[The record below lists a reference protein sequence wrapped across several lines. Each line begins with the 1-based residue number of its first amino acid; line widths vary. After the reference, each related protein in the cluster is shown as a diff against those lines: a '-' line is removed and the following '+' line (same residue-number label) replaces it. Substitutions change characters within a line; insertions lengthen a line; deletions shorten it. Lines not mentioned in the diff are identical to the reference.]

1 MLSRMVNRLRMT
13 SRMDRCGSDPLE
25 SRLLAGIRRRAYV
38 STRRSRIPATL
49 LALLLL
55 VAPSVGFAEWPAW
68 IDNEKIRGAMDFAH
82 VDKRAHFAKLAD
94 SGINTLILACAKLDI
109 DTPEKIERMKKQ
121 ARWSAELGLHL
132 FVTTNLC
139 GNKPESQYLIP
150 GGRRFVNGD
159 GLMLKKTPCP
169 VDPAFWEAVVV
180 KRGQLVAEQSLKH
193 SSIAGW
199 ALDPEMYAADQT
211 EFPGHCYGEDCL
223 AEFLQDRGL
232 PAQARSQ
239 TRRSIAAWLRHQ
251 KLGRPYEAW
260 QKQQAEALARKA
272 EQAMHKI
279 NPDLLIAIPAL
290 DKNKWYYNAWARG
303 FGTAKMPAI
312 ALSGSTYSTGAT
324 KYILQAKEHLKQI
337 GAHAVVCPGM
347 YLRKFP
353 AEEIAS
359 QLFYMSQDTVGY
371 WLFTTY
377 GLHLKPEEKPTNDY
391 SWTPRQKT
399 EFLDAF
405 RLTGEELD
413 RQAKQGKTFVPKL
426 KLVNPR
432 VAVEGFVPEAGPVGT
447 LRPVD
452 PRGQGARPDKEP
464 TRLRYEAVFYAPATA
479 GDAITITLTSYPQGL
494 ADSAPTYILI
504 APGGEI
510 LAQGALPL
518 KGPAVDLKMTAT
530 ETGLYRLGMRAK
542 HNCFSVA
549 MNMPH
554 AVQSVG
560 DTVSVVSHTQK
571 MYFYVPKDCAE
582 FFVKVGTPYLAEQAR
597 VIVWDPSGKEAANAQ
612 TSKLIAAKA
621 VVATTPE
628 QRGKVWSFQIVPAD
642 HGVFYSGNLMWD
654 PRLPPYLAESLEAM
668 LVPVEE

>member
-1 MLSRMVNRLRMT
+1 MSLQQ
-13 SRMDRCGSDPLE
+13 
-25 SRLLAGIRRRAYV
+25 V
-38 STRRSRIPATL
+38 SIV
-49 LALLLL
+49 LALWVSCVSSITDTA
-55 VAPSVGFAEWPAW
+55 VARDLSGQWPAW
-68 IDNEKIRGAMDFAH
+68 IDNEKIRGTMDF
-82 VDKRAHFAKLAD
+82 VDVQKRAHFAKLAD
-94 SGINTLILACAKLDI
+94 SGINTLILSCAKLDV
-109 DTPEKIERMKKQ
+109 DTPEKIARLKRQ
-121 ARWSAELGLHL
+121 AGWCADLGLHL
-132 FVTTNLC
+132 FVTTRLC
-139 GNKPESQYLIP
+139 GDKPESRYLIP
-150 GGRRFVNGD
+150 GGRRYVNNN
-159 GLMLKKTPCP
+159 GLVLEKTPCP
-169 VDPAFWEAVVV
+169 VDPVFWEAVVV
-180 KRGQLVAEQSLKH
+180 KRGQLVAELSLSH
-193 SSIAGW
+193 NIDGW
-199 ALDPEMYAADQT
+199 TLDPEMYAANQT
-211 EFPGHCYGEDCL
+211 DFPGHCYCEDCL
-223 AEFLQDRGL
+223 GEFLQDRGL
-232 PAQARSQ
+232 PAQKRPA
-239 TRRSIAAWLRHQ
+239 TRRSIAAWLRQQ
-251 KLGRPYEAW
+251 KLAGPYETW
-260 QKQQAEALARKA
+260 QKQQVQALAGKA
-272 EQAMHKI
+272 EQAMHRI
-279 NPDLLIAIPAL
+279 NPDFLIGILSL
-290 DKNKWYYNAWARG
+290 DVDRWFYNAWARG
-303 FGTAKMPAI
+303 FGTAKVPVI
-312 ALSGSTYSTGAT
+312 AFSASTYETGAT
-324 KYILQAKEHLKQI
+324 KYLLEAKEHFKQI
-337 GAHAVVCPGM
+337 GAHAVLCSGM

-377 GLHLKPEEKPTNDY
+377 GLHLKSEEKPTNDY

-413 RQAKQGKTFVPKL
+413 RQAKQSKTFVPKL

-621 VVATTPE
+621 VVTTAPE

-654 PRLPPYLAESLEAM
+654 PRLPPYLAESVEAM

>member
-1 MLSRMVNRLRMT
+1 
-13 SRMDRCGSDPLE
+13 
-25 SRLLAGIRRRAYV
+25 
-38 STRRSRIPATL
+38 

-223 AEFLQDRGL
+223 AEFLQERGL

-359 QLFYMSQDTVGY
+359 QLFYMSQDSAGY

-377 GLHLKPEEKPTNDY
+377 GLHLQSEEEPTNDY
-391 SWTPRQKT
+391 SWTSRQKT
-399 EFLDAF
+399 EYLDAF

-413 RQAKQGKTFVPKL
+413 RQAAEGKAFVPKL
-426 KLVNPR
+426 KLLNPR
-432 VAVEGFVPEAGPVGT
+432 VQVEGITRKAGAVGA
-447 LRPVD
+447 LRPLY
-452 PRGQGARPDKEP
+452 PRGQTARPDEGP
-464 TRLRYEAVFYAPATA
+464 THFRYEAAFYVLAAA
-479 GDAITITLTSYPQGL
+479 GDEIKITLGSYFDGL
-494 ADSAPTYILI
+494 HDEAPTYALI

-510 LAQGALPL
+510 VVEGKVPL
-518 KGPAVDLKMTAT
+518 KESPVNLNLAAG
-530 ETGLYRLGMRAK
+530 ETGLYRLGVRAK
-542 HNCFSVA
+542 GTTSSVA
-549 MNMPH
+549 INMPH
-554 AVQSVG
+554 AVQSVN
-560 DTVSVVSHTQK
+560 DTVAVVEAKHALK
-571 MYFYVPKDCAE
+571 MYFYVPKDCTE
-582 FFVKVGTPYLAEQAR
+582 FFIKVGIPYEAERTR
-597 VIVWDPSGKEAANAQ
+597 VIVWDPDGKEAANAQ
-612 TSKLIAAKA
+612 TSKLIPANA
-621 VVATTPE
+621 VVATTPK
-628 QRGKVWSFQIVPAD
+628 QRGKVWSFQMLPAD
-642 HGVFYSGNLMWD
+642 DGTFHCGNLIWD
-654 PRLPPYLAESLEAM
+654 PRLPPFLAESPEAM
-668 LVPVEE
+668 LVPVAE